1 MKRGI
6 IGILAVLLFAWG
18 ISSSAMAAEPY
29 RIGALFPF
37 TGNLAL
43 LGNESFNGATIA
55 EDMVNE
61 KGGINGRKIVW
72 VKADGV
78 DPKKA
83 MTECER
89 LIAVEKVKIIFG
101 TYSSSLA
108 YAASEVAERNKV
120 IYWEEGGIAD
130 NITARGF
137 KYLFRTISVAS
148 DYGKMG
154 AEFVN
159 EVVAPK
165 LKMDPKKI
173 KVGIMFED
181 SLYGTTVGNS
191 AVKRVKELGMDLVA
205 AESYSAKTVDLS
217 SVVMIFKSKKPDVIV
232 ATSYMEDS
240 ILFWRQAKDMDLNVK
255 AFIGTGAGHGM
266 PDWAKTFGNEGNY
279 IFNIDP
285 PVGFNPKIFIGN
297 TQQVL
302 NDFRERF
309 NKKFNHY
316 PATHATAGFVSSRV
330 LFEQVLPKAGSDDP
344 EAAQSG
350 PGRGH
355 SPGRNRLR
363 LRGEVRSPRARRR
376 RSESEG
382 ASGSHAMAGPE
393 DGGRS
398 SRVLCRRPASHAFTH
413 MGTEGQGRYR
423 FHQIAG
429 GSWKEGGGRDWP
441 FLPRDFLAIFCPG
454 KPEWKRP
461 SCN

>member
-89 LIAVEKVKIIFG
+89 LIAVEKVKIVFG

-108 YAASEVAERNKV
+108 YAASEVSERNKV

-148 DYGKMG
+148 DYGKMA
-154 AEFVN
+154 AEFIN
-159 EVVAPK
+159 EVIAPK
-165 LKMDPKKI
+165 LKIDPKKI

-266 PDWAKTFGNEGNY
+266 PDWAKTFGNDANY

-285 PVGFNPKIFIGN
+285 PVGFNPKIFIGT

-309 NKKFNHY
+309 NKKFAHY
-316 PATHATAGFVSSRV
+316 PATHATAGFVSARV
-330 LFEQVLPKAGSDDP
+330 LFEQVLAKAGSDDP
-344 EAAQSG
+344 EAVRKAALAVDIPQG
-350 PGRGH
+350 GTAFGFGVKFAPPEHAAAGQNLRAHPVLMQWQDQKMVVVHPAAFAVGQPLMPLPTWEQRGK
-355 SPGRNRLR
+355 
-363 LRGEVRSPRARRR
+363 
-376 RSESEG
+376 
-382 ASGSHAMAGPE
+382 
-393 DGGRS
+393 
-398 SRVLCRRPASHAFTH
+398 
-413 MGTEGQGRYR
+413 GTTE
-423 FHQIAG
+423 FI
-429 GSWKEGGGRDWP
+429 K
-441 FLPRDFLAIFCPG
+441 
-454 KPEWKRP
+454 
-461 SCN
+461 